1 MGHLPGGLPSSHHHL
16 RTHVDLRLGRA
27 PSTGGQEATA
37 RGEAQVGQVQA
48 ADWGRGGLET
58 QAAEWRVGR
67 STQNPWIYQH
77 FMVKSG
83 EWWSMV

>member
-1 MGHLPGGLPSSHHHL
+1 MENHHLCLVNGYKSPISMGHLPGGLPSSHHHL

-58 QAAEWRVGR
+58 QAAE
-67 STQNPWIYQH
+67 
-77 FMVKSG
+77 
-83 EWWSMV
+83 